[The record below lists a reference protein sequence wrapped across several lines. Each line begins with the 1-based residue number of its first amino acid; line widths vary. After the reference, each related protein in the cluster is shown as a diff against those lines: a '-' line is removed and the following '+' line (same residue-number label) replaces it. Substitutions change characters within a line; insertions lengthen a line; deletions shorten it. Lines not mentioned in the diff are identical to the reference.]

1 MNNTIT
7 TTNTYSSDMIPAIIF
22 DEYGFAFIFVD
33 TAKNECIKSE
43 DVTVEWLDENNIEID
58 EYVKHCVNECNAMK
72 DMGVTHGIVSYFSKD
87 DETIFNFS
95 KTINVA
101 ESFKKIF

>member
-1 MNNTIT
+1 MNIT
-7 TTNTYSSDMIPAIIF
+7 TTYNSNMIPCIIF
-22 DEYGFAFIFVD
+22 GENGFSFIFVD

-43 DVTVEWLDENNIEID
+43 DATVEWLTENNIAID
-58 EYVKHCVNECNAMK
+58 EFFRHCETEYNFMK
-72 DMGVTHGIVSYFSKD
+72 DMNVEQGIVSYFSKD

-101 ESFKKIF
+101 ESFKKIFN